1 MGLKGHLRSEK
12 GTMVIST
19 AHVSLR
25 NIYALWQCVQAYG
38 VRRIAFSGHSI
49 AMHTINQDKN
59 RNIYALWHCVHAYG
73 VRRIAFSGHS
83 IAMHTINQDK
93 NVKWPMSGHV
103 LAVD

>member
-1 MGLKGHLRSEK
+1 MSVVRHMFYGGFAGDIFRNFSCVPRLGLGHLVGLKGHLRSEK

-59 RNIYALWHCVHAYG
+59 A
-73 VRRIAFSGHS
+73 
-83 IAMHTINQDK
+83 
-93 NVKWPMSGHV
+93 KWPTSGHV
-103 LAVD
+103 LAVG